1 MPIIMHSRQMY
12 QKYIKEPTMGFC
24 YGFLSGILY
33 DGMTDTLQ
41 SYNFLFCGGVKVP
54 VPQGFSASPDGP

>member
-1 MPIIMHSRQMY
+1 
-12 QKYIKEPTMGFC
+12 MGFC

-54 VPQGFSASPDGP
+54 VPQGVFGLS